1 MVSLA
6 WACYNTIPP
15 LLLLHYAWVQNRFL
29 RATITFSTIWGT
41 LMLLVVIVAIWL
53 LLPNTYDFGS
63 VRSAGNKP
71 LCVCCP
77 TAAPVQDTANHT
89 CVLVCALGHPDAA
102 GGTPSHVAAAAAEH
116 L

>member
-1 MVSLA
+1 MTGRDPCPAPCLQESEPSQLETFSLVVSLA

-15 LLLLHYAWVQNRFL
+15 LLLLHYAAVQNRFL

-63 VRSAGNKP
+63 VS
-71 LCVCCP
+71 L
-77 TAAPVQDTANHT
+77 
-89 CVLVCALGHPDAA
+89 
-102 GGTPSHVAAAAAEH
+102 
-116 L
+116 

>member
-15 LLLLHYAWVQNRFL
+15 LLLLHYAAVQNRFL

-41 LMLLVVIVAIWL
+41 LMLLVVILAIWL

-63 VRSAGNKP
+63 VSSASNRL
-71 LCVCCP
+71 LCRGC
-77 TAAPVQDTANHT
+77 TMAAPVQHADESDMCLAM
-89 CVLVCALGHPDAA
+89 CSGA
-102 GGTPSHVAAAAAEH
+102 S
-116 L
+116 

>member
-53 LLPNTYDFGS
+53 LLPNIYDFGS
-63 VRSAGNKP
+63 VSSARNT
-71 LCVCCP
+71 LSVM
-77 TAAPVQDTANHT
+77 AAPVQHT
-89 CVLVCALGHPDAA
+89 GSDHVCAFVCVLWSIPHAA
-102 GGTPSHVAAAAAEH
+102 GGSLEHLAAAVGH
-116 L
+116 LRL